1 MTIPR
6 LPVLHPQPPSRLAR
20 PLAAALGA
28 CLLCAA
34 QGAAAQFD
42 EARIYRES
50 DAVAAHYPDPAV
62 PIDSP
67 AFAKPEPRLTSQES
81 MMAFIAG
88 LAAQTPALR
97 VVELGKSQ
105 EGRAIPLLVFARG
118 PLSHPVEIARNGKPT
133 VLVIGQQH
141 GNEPA
146 GGEAALAFAAALA
159 HDAAA
164 AALLDRINVLI
175 VPRANPDGAFHFVR
189 GLVDGDDVNRDHLLL
204 ASPEGQALGRVFAQY
219 QPEVVLDC
227 HEFSVADRWIRKF
240 GVLQDYDALVQ
251 YATVSNLP
259 PLQVATSE
267 TMFRQPLVR
276 AFGRHG
282 LRHSWYFTTSRTDDR
297 KLVSMGGV
305 VPDTGRNVAGLRNA
319 VSFLLETR
327 GVGIGLAHFRRRVFT
342 HLVAIRSIAGSAAAN
357 APQLLRINRTLREAV
372 AAQAGKGTVDVDGK
386 ATLER
391 RALSFRD
398 PDSGAAR
405 QVGVE
410 WASALKI
417 AAQLTRPRPAGYLLD
432 KSETVAASRLLQLG
446 VTVARVTQAATVPG
460 QGYRVASFAEAM
472 REDVTGSSAGNTK
485 SAVRRVTTRL
495 EDGPLTLN
503 AGDFYVPLD
512 QPLANLVVA
521 ALEPESQSSFVANAL
536 IAPALGNDSLDA
548 RLPLSRIGPSARVPA
563 VALPGLEPGAAR

>member
-1 MTIPR
+1 MTIPCS
-6 LPVLHPQPPSRLAR
+6 PVPRPQHRLHPWR
-20 PLAAALGA
+20 PLAAVLGA
-28 CLLCAA
+28 CLLLAA

-42 EARIYRES
+42 EARVYRES
-50 DAVAAHYPDPAV
+50 EAVAAHYPDPAV

-67 AFAKPEPRLTSQES
+67 AFVTPEPRLTSQET

-88 LAAQTPALR
+88 LAAQASSLR

-133 VLVIGQQH
+133 MLVIGQQH

-159 HDAAA
+159 RDAAT

-189 GLVDGDDVNRDHLLL
+189 GLVNGDDVNRDHLLL

-227 HEFSVADRWIRKF
+227 HEFSVAERWIRKF

-259 PLQVATSE
+259 PLQMETSE
-267 TMFRQPLVR
+267 TLFRQPLLR
-276 AFGRHG
+276 AFERNG
-282 LRHSWYFTTSRTDDR
+282 LRHSWYFTTSRADDR

-305 VPDTGRNVAGLRNA
+305 VPDTGRNIAGLRNA

-357 APQLLRINRTLREAV
+357 APQLLRVNRALRETV

-386 ATLER
+386 ATLEH

-398 PDSGAAR
+398 PVSGAAR
-405 QVGVE
+405 QIGVA

-417 AAQLTRPRPAGYLLD
+417 APLLTRPRPAGYLLD
-432 KSETVAASRLLQLG
+432 KSETLAVSRLIQLG
-446 VTVARVTQAATVPG
+446 VTVTRVTQAATVPG
-460 QGYRVASFAEAM
+460 QAYRVASLAEAT
-472 REDVTGSSAGNTK
+472 REDVTGSAGHAK

-495 EDGPLTLN
+495 EDGPLDVA

-548 RLPLSRIGPSARVPA
+548 RLPLSRVGPAARIPA
-563 VALPGLEPGAAR
+563 IALPGLEPGAAR